1 MSPGL
6 VLETRD
12 VRPGIRRSGPG
23 RSAVAQCAVRQRLCS
38 VCAVARA
45 RDKATPRGDTGM
57 LRGLLSSKVSRSV
70 VLYCTERVPRHRPH
84 TGYGSPTETPAS
96 SGPRGSGVSLRYV
109 PVRRWG
115 PRAAVKAV

>member
-1 MSPGL
+1 MHSLLTHCSAPTRVLEFYRGSPGL

-23 RSAVAQCAVRQRLCS
+23 RSAVAQCTVRQRLCS
-38 VCAVARA
+38 VRSAW
-45 RDKATPRGDTGM
+45 G
-57 LRGLLSSKVSRSV
+57 LRC
-70 VLYCTERVPRHRPH
+70 LY
-84 TGYGSPTETPAS
+84 
-96 SGPRGSGVSLRYV
+96 LRCV

>member
-1 MSPGL
+1 MKLTVTDTRLQQGQGGEGTAEESNALTVNALLRSHTRSGVL
-6 VLETRD
+6 SQVSRTLETRD

-38 VCAVARA
+38 VRSAW
-45 RDKATPRGDTGM
+45 G
-57 LRGLLSSKVSRSV
+57 LRC
-70 VLYCTERVPRHRPH
+70 LY
-84 TGYGSPTETPAS
+84 
-96 SGPRGSGVSLRYV
+96 LRCV

>member
-1 MSPGL
+1 MSDRVFGVRVL
-6 VLETRD
+6 VG
-12 VRPGIRRSGPG
+12 VRSRSARCGSVCVQSVRLHGPG
-23 RSAVAQCAVRQRLCS
+23 TRPHRG
-38 VCAVARA
+38 
-45 RDKATPRGDTGM
+45 GDTGM
-57 LRGLLSSKVSRSV
+57 LRGLLSSKVYRSV

-115 PRAAVKAV
+115 PRAAVKAL